1 MFGSVGK
8 GSTLVLLQEVR
19 GQRMGH
25 FQSAKFERERVDVKE
40 DEDDKEVEENDKEE
54 EDEEE
59 QHMSEERTRPA
70 PPHMMTGDLMFTQPT
85 PPAIRHVLLVPL

>member
-1 MFGSVGK
+1 MLGSVGK

-19 GQRMGH
+19 GQRMSH
-25 FQSAKFERERVDVKE
+25 FQNAKFERERVDVKE
-40 DEDDKEVEENDKEE
+40 DEEDKEVEENDKEE

-70 PPHMMTGDLMFTQPT
+70 PSHMMTGDLMFY
-85 PPAIRHVLLVPL
+85 PANSPHK